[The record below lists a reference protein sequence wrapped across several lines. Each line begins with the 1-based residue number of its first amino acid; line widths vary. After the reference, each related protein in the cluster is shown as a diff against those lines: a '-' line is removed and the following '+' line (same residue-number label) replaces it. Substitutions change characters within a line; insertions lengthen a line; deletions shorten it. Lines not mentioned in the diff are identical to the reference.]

1 MRPAVIVFAPL
12 LLLPFL
18 ACTDTPVEPETEE
31 TASFKAEKPP
41 KDYGDWLV
49 VDVQCSGP
57 KAGCSGD
64 VYDYPD
70 GLQHGYDCKRVFFQ
84 ACEDHPPYIETPGV
98 FRFHIMGFDENFF
111 QVCGW
116 AETLDISVLNSGPIT
131 RYCVGGDNI
140 VVKATFTRVIND

>member
-1 MRPAVIVFAPL
+1 MRPAFRFLAPL
-12 LLLPFL
+12 LLLPL

-57 KAGCSGD
+57 HSSCIATIVSLPVAD
-64 VYDYPD
+64 DWA
-70 GLQHGYDCKRVFFQ
+70 YDCQHRDG
-84 ACEDHPPYIETPGV
+84 CDNYLPYIETPA
-98 FRFHIMGFDENFF
+98 GFMYSVSVWDDEGP
-111 QVCGW
+111 VCHRW
-116 AETLDISVLNSGPIT
+116 EEDLDISVLDSGPLT

-140 VVKATFTRVIND
+140 VGKITVTRVIND